1 MTPPQKA
8 ILDSDLFIPTGI
20 PASADQVRDWLL
32 GGEITE
38 EVFESLVPEQRDLE
52 VVDEALEN

>member
-1 MTPPQKA
+1 MTPSQKFV
-8 ILDSDLFIPTGI
+8 LDSDLFIPTGI

-32 GGEITE
+32 EGKITE
-38 EVFESLVPEQRDLE
+38 EVFESLVPEQRGLE